1 MAKYLLTLIAFYQRL
16 NMEGKNMPG
25 EQLETQVMDAVA
37 KSVSHWDKVLDT
49 VIEYAIRFGKNIL
62 IALIVYF
69 IASRLIKWVLKLTT
83 KALNKGKIE
92 PIVVKFIYSI
102 IKVGLYVLLFIAIV
116 SILGI
121 PTTTFVTLFGTVTL
135 SVGLALQ
142 GSLANFAG
150 GVLILIFK
158 PFKVGDYIVAC
169 GDEGTVVGI
178 DVFYTKL
185 ATVDNKMIVIPN
197 GTLANSSVR
206 NVSAM
211 DIRRV
216 DVQVGISYEADITAA
231 KNVLMGIIDKNDNIL
246 KEKPINVFVA
256 SLDASQVTLETR
268 VWVNADKY
276 WDTKW
281 AFTEQYK
288 LALDEA
294 GIEIPFNQLSVTIK
308 NTQGQQ

>member
-1 MAKYLLTLIAFYQRL
+1 MA
-16 NMEGKNMPG
+16 G
-25 EQLETQVMDAVA
+25 EQIAVTQVTDAVA
-37 KSVSHWDKVLDT
+37 ASVSHWDKILDT
-49 VIEYAIRFGKNIL
+49 VIDYALKFGKNVL
-62 IALIVYF
+62 IAIIVYF
-69 IASRLIKWVLKLTT
+69 IASKLIKWILKLTT
-83 KALNKGKIE
+83 KALNKGKLE

-158 PFKVGDYIVAC
+158 PFNVGDYIVAC

-197 GTLANSSVR
+197 GTLANSSVK

-211 DIRRV
+211 DKRRV
-216 DVQVGISYEADITAA
+216 DIQVGISYEADIAAA
-231 KNVLMGIIDKNDNIL
+231 KSVLMGIIEKDGNIL
-246 KEKPINVFVA
+246 KDKPINVFVA

-268 VWVNADKY
+268 VWVSSEKY

-281 AFTEQYK
+281 ALTEQYK
-288 LALDEA
+288 LALDAA

-308 NTQGQQ
+308 GMEKHK

>member
-1 MAKYLLTLIAFYQRL
+1 
-16 NMEGKNMPG
+16 MPG
-25 EQLETQVMDAVA
+25 EQLETQVMDTVA
-37 KSVSHWDKVLDT
+37 KSMSHWDKVLDT

-197 GTLANSSVR
+197 GTLANSSVK

-216 DVQVGISYEADITAA
+216 DVQVGISYESDITAA
-231 KNVLMGIIDKNDNIL
+231 KKVLMEIIDKNDNIL
-246 KEKPINVFVA
+246 RDKPVNVFVA

-268 VWVNADKY
+268 VWVSADKY

-308 NTQGQQ
+308 NMQGQQ

>member
-1 MAKYLLTLIAFYQRL
+1 MA
-16 NMEGKNMPG
+16 G
-25 EQLETQVMDAVA
+25 EQIAVTQVTDAA
-37 KSVSHWDKVLDT
+37 AASVSHWDKILDK
-49 VIEYAIRFGKNIL
+49 VIDYALKFGKNVL
-62 IALIVYF
+62 IAIIVYF
-69 IASRLIKWVLKLTT
+69 IASKIIKWILKLTT

-197 GTLANSSVR
+197 GTLANSSVK
-206 NVSAM
+206 NVSSM
-211 DIRRV
+211 DKRRV
-216 DVQVGISYEADITAA
+216 DIQVGISYEADIAAA
-231 KNVLMGIIDKNDNIL
+231 KSVLMEIIEKDGNIL
-246 KEKPINVFVA
+246 KDKPINVFVA

-268 VWVNADKY
+268 VWVSSDKY

-281 AFTEQYK
+281 ALTEQYK
-288 LALDEA
+288 LALDAA

-308 NTQGQQ
+308 GVEEHK

>member
-1 MAKYLLTLIAFYQRL
+1 
-16 NMEGKNMPG
+16 MPG
-25 EQLETQVMDAVA
+25 EQLETQVMDTVA
-37 KSVSHWDKVLDT
+37 KSMSHWDKVLDT

-197 GTLANSSVR
+197 GTLANSSVK

-216 DVQVGISYEADITAA
+216 DVQVGISYESDITAA
-231 KNVLMGIIDKNDNIL
+231 KKVLMGIIDKNDNIL
-246 KEKPINVFVA
+246 RDKPVNIFVA
-256 SLDASQVTLETR
+256 SLDASQITLETR
-268 VWVNADKY
+268 VWVSADKY

-308 NTQGQQ
+308 NMQGQQ

>member
-1 MAKYLLTLIAFYQRL
+1 MHILVSTTTASDLAETAEQSIDYLQKIVDYMISKAHILISALIILIVGWYLTKFICKLVRHSLDKTRL
-16 NMEGKNMPG
+16 
-25 EQLETQVMDAVA
+25 DA
-37 KSVSHWDKVLDT
+37 SVTSFINSLTKFGLRALLAIIVINKLGVDT
-49 VIEYAIRFGKNIL
+49 TSL
-62 IALIVYF
+62 IALLTS
-69 IASRLIKWVLKLTT
+69 ASL
-83 KALNKGKIE
+83 
-92 PIVVKFIYSI
+92 
-102 IKVGLYVLLFIAIV
+102 AI
-116 SILGI
+116 
-121 PTTTFVTLFGTVTL
+121 
-135 SVGLALQ
+135 GLAVQ

-197 GTLANSSVR
+197 GTLANSSVK

-211 DIRRV
+211 DKRRV
-216 DVQVGISYEADITAA
+216 DIQVGISYEADIAAA
-231 KNVLMGIIDKNDNIL
+231 KSVLMEIIEKDGNIL
-246 KEKPINVFVA
+246 KDKPINVFVA

-268 VWVNADKY
+268 VWVSSDKY

-281 AFTEQYK
+281 ALTEQYK
-288 LALDEA
+288 LALDAA

-308 NTQGQQ
+308 GMEEHK

>member
-1 MAKYLLTLIAFYQRL
+1 MA
-16 NMEGKNMPG
+16 G
-25 EQLETQVMDAVA
+25 EQIAATQVADTVQTSA
-37 KSVSHWDKVLDT
+37 SHFEKVLDT
-49 VIEYAIRFGKNIL
+49 VIDYGLKLGKNIL
-62 IALIVYF
+62 LALIVYF

-83 KALNKGKIE
+83 KALNKGKLE
-92 PIVVKFIYSI
+92 PMVVKFVYSI
-102 IKVGLYVLLFIAIV
+102 VKIGLYVLLFIAVV

-142 GSLANFAG
+142 GSLANLAG

-185 ATVDNKMIVIPN
+185 ATVDNKVIVIPN
-197 GTLANSSVR
+197 GTLANSSVK
-206 NVSAM
+206 NVSTM
-211 DIRRV
+211 DKRRV
-216 DVQVGISYEADITAA
+216 DVQVGISYESDIATA
-231 KNVLMGIIDKNDNIL
+231 KNVLMGIIDKNENVLRD
-246 KEKPINVFVA
+246 KPINVFVA

-268 VWVNADKY
+268 VWVNSDKY

-281 AFTEQYK
+281 TLTEQYK
-288 LALDEA
+288 LALDEN

-308 NTQGQQ
+308 Q

>member
-1 MAKYLLTLIAFYQRL
+1 M
-16 NMEGKNMPG
+16 
-25 EQLETQVMDAVA
+25 ETQVMDTVA
-37 KSVSHWDKVLDT
+37 KSMSHWDKVLDT

-197 GTLANSSVR
+197 GTLANSSVK

-216 DVQVGISYEADITAA
+216 DVQVGISYESDITAA
-231 KNVLMGIIDKNDNIL
+231 KKVLMGIIDKNDNIL
-246 KEKPINVFVA
+246 RDKPVNVFVA

-268 VWVNADKY
+268 VWVSADKY

-308 NTQGQQ
+308 NMQGQQ

>member
-1 MAKYLLTLIAFYQRL
+1 
-16 NMEGKNMPG
+16 MPG
-25 EQLETQVMDAVA
+25 EQLETQVMDTVA

-197 GTLANSSVR
+197 GTLANSSVK

-216 DVQVGISYEADITAA
+216 DVQVGISYESDITAA
-231 KNVLMGIIDKNDNIL
+231 KKVLMEIIDKNDNIL
-246 KEKPINVFVA
+246 RDKPVNVFVA

-268 VWVNADKY
+268 VWVSADKY

-308 NTQGQQ
+308 NMQGQQ

>member
-1 MAKYLLTLIAFYQRL
+1 MA
-16 NMEGKNMPG
+16 G
-25 EQLETQVMDAVA
+25 EQIAVTQVTDAVA
-37 KSVSHWDKVLDT
+37 ASVSHWDKILDT
-49 VIEYAIRFGKNIL
+49 VIDYALKLGKNVL
-62 IALIVYF
+62 IAIIVYF
-69 IASRLIKWVLKLTT
+69 IASKLIKWILKLTT

-197 GTLANSSVR
+197 GTLANSSVK
-206 NVSAM
+206 NVSSM
-211 DIRRV
+211 DKRRV
-216 DVQVGISYEADITAA
+216 DIQVGISYEADIAAA
-231 KNVLMGIIDKNDNIL
+231 KSVLMEIIEKDGNIL
-246 KEKPINVFVA
+246 KDKPINVFVA

-268 VWVNADKY
+268 VWVSSEKY

-281 AFTEQYK
+281 ALTEQYK
-288 LALDEA
+288 LALDAA

-308 NTQGQQ
+308 GMEEHK

>member
-1 MAKYLLTLIAFYQRL
+1 M
-16 NMEGKNMPG
+16 
-25 EQLETQVMDAVA
+25 ETQVMDTVA

-197 GTLANSSVR
+197 GTLANSSVK

-216 DVQVGISYEADITAA
+216 DVQVGISYESDITAA
-231 KNVLMGIIDKNDNIL
+231 KKVLMGIIDKNDNIL
-246 KEKPINVFVA
+246 RDKPVNVFVA

-268 VWVNADKY
+268 VWVSADKY

-281 AFTEQYK
+281 AFIEQYK

>member
-1 MAKYLLTLIAFYQRL
+1 
-16 NMEGKNMPG
+16 MPG
-25 EQLETQVMDAVA
+25 EQLETQVMDTVA

-197 GTLANSSVR
+197 GTLANSSVK

-216 DVQVGISYEADITAA
+216 DVQVGISYESDITAA
-231 KNVLMGIIDKNDNIL
+231 KKVLMGIIDKNDNIL
-246 KEKPINVFVA
+246 RDKPVNVFVA
-256 SLDASQVTLETR
+256 SLDASQVTLETC
-268 VWVNADKY
+268 VWVSADKY

>member
-1 MAKYLLTLIAFYQRL
+1 
-16 NMEGKNMPG
+16 MPG
-25 EQLETQVMDAVA
+25 EQLETQVMDTVA

-197 GTLANSSVR
+197 GTLANSSVK

-216 DVQVGISYEADITAA
+216 DVQVGISYESDITAA
-231 KNVLMGIIDKNDNIL
+231 KKVLMGIIDKNDNIL
-246 KEKPINVFVA
+246 RDKPVNIFVA
-256 SLDASQVTLETR
+256 SLDASQITLETR
-268 VWVNADKY
+268 VWVSADKY

>member
-1 MAKYLLTLIAFYQRL
+1 M
-16 NMEGKNMPG
+16 
-25 EQLETQVMDAVA
+25 ETQVMDAVA

-49 VIEYAIRFGKNIL
+49 VLEYAIRFGKNIL

-197 GTLANSSVR
+197 GTLANSSVK

-216 DVQVGISYEADITAA
+216 DVQVGISYESDITAA
-231 KNVLMGIIDKNDNIL
+231 KKVLMGIIDKNDNIL
-246 KEKPINVFVA
+246 RDKPVNVFVA
-256 SLDASQVTLETR
+256 SLDASQVTLRRACGSAQT
-268 VWVNADKY
+268 N
-276 WDTKW
+276 T
-281 AFTEQYK
+281 
-288 LALDEA
+288 
-294 GIEIPFNQLSVTIK
+294 GILSGHLLSSTSWHLMMQASRYRL
-308 NTQGQQ
+308 TS

>member
-1 MAKYLLTLIAFYQRL
+1 
-16 NMEGKNMPG
+16 MPG
-25 EQLETQVMDAVA
+25 EQLETQVMDTVA

-83 KALNKGKIE
+83 KALNTGKIE

-197 GTLANSSVR
+197 GTLANSSVK

-216 DVQVGISYEADITAA
+216 DVQVGISYESDITAA
-231 KNVLMGIIDKNDNIL
+231 KKVLMGIIDKNDNIL
-246 KEKPINVFVA
+246 RDKPVNVFVA

-268 VWVNADKY
+268 VWVSADKY

>member
-1 MAKYLLTLIAFYQRL
+1 MA
-16 NMEGKNMPG
+16 G
-25 EQLETQVMDAVA
+25 EQIAVTQVIDAA
-37 KSVSHWDKVLDT
+37 EASVSHWDKILDK
-49 VIEYAIRFGKNIL
+49 VIDYALKFGKNIL
-62 IALIVYF
+62 IAIIVYF
-69 IASRLIKWVLKLTT
+69 IASKLIKWILKLTT

-116 SILGI
+116 SIFGI

-197 GTLANSSVR
+197 GTLANSSVK
-206 NVSAM
+206 NVSSM
-211 DIRRV
+211 DKRRV
-216 DVQVGISYEADITAA
+216 DIQVGISYEADIAAA
-231 KNVLMGIIDKNDNIL
+231 KSVLMEIIEKDGNIL
-246 KEKPINVFVA
+246 KDKPINVFVA

-268 VWVNADKY
+268 VWVSSDKY

-281 AFTEQYK
+281 ALTEQYK
-288 LALDEA
+288 LALDAA

-308 NTQGQQ
+308 GMEEHK

>member
-1 MAKYLLTLIAFYQRL
+1 MA
-16 NMEGKNMPG
+16 G
-25 EQLETQVMDAVA
+25 EQIATAQVADTVQTSA
-37 KSVSHWDKVLDT
+37 SHFEKVLDT
-49 VIEYAIRFGKNIL
+49 VIDYGLKLGKNIL
-62 IALIVYF
+62 LAVIVYF

-83 KALNKGKIE
+83 KALNKGKLE
-92 PIVVKFIYSI
+92 PMVVKFVYSI
-102 IKVGLYVLLFIAIV
+102 VKIGLYVLLFIAVV

-142 GSLANFAG
+142 GSLANLAG

-185 ATVDNKMIVIPN
+185 ATVDNKVIVIPN
-197 GTLANSSVR
+197 GTLANSSVK

-211 DIRRV
+211 DKRRV
-216 DVQVGISYEADITAA
+216 DVQVGISYESDIATA
-231 KNVLMGIIDKNDNIL
+231 KGVLMGIIDKNENVLRD
-246 KEKPINVFVA
+246 KPINVFVA

-268 VWVNADKY
+268 VWVSSDKY

-281 AFTEQYK
+281 ALTEQYK
-288 LALDEA
+288 LALDEN

-308 NTQGQQ
+308 K

>member
-1 MAKYLLTLIAFYQRL
+1 M
-16 NMEGKNMPG
+16 
-25 EQLETQVMDAVA
+25 
-37 KSVSHWDKVLDT
+37 
-49 VIEYAIRFGKNIL
+49 

-197 GTLANSSVR
+197 GTLANSSVK

-216 DVQVGISYEADITAA
+216 DVQVGISYESDITAA
-231 KNVLMGIIDKNDNIL
+231 KKVLMGIIDKNDNIL
-246 KEKPINVFVA
+246 RDKPVNVFVA

-268 VWVNADKY
+268 VWVSADKY

>member
-1 MAKYLLTLIAFYQRL
+1 MA
-16 NMEGKNMPG
+16 G
-25 EQLETQVMDAVA
+25 EQIATAQVAY
-37 KSVSHWDKVLDT
+37 SVQTIASHFEKVLDT
-49 VIEYAIRFGKNIL
+49 VIDYGLKLGKNIL
-62 IALIVYF
+62 LAVIVYF

-83 KALNKGKIE
+83 KALNKGKLE
-92 PIVVKFIYSI
+92 PMVVKFVYSI
-102 IKVGLYVLLFIAIV
+102 VKIGLYVLLFIAVV

-142 GSLANFAG
+142 GSLANLAG

-169 GDEGTVVGI
+169 GEEGTGVGI

-185 ATVDNKMIVIPN
+185 ATVDNKVIVIPN
-197 GTLANSSVR
+197 GTLANSSVK

-211 DIRRV
+211 DKRRV
-216 DVQVGISYEADITAA
+216 DVQVGISYESDIATA
-231 KNVLMGIIDKNDNIL
+231 KGVLMGIIDKNENVLRD
-246 KEKPINVFVA
+246 KPINVFVA

-268 VWVNADKY
+268 VWVSSDKY

-281 AFTEQYK
+281 ALTEQYK
-288 LALDEA
+288 LALDEN

-308 NTQGQQ
+308 K

>member
-1 MAKYLLTLIAFYQRL
+1 
-16 NMEGKNMPG
+16 
-25 EQLETQVMDAVA
+25 MDAVA

-197 GTLANSSVR
+197 GTLANSSVK

-216 DVQVGISYEADITAA
+216 DVQVGISYESDITAA
-231 KNVLMGIIDKNDNIL
+231 KKVLMGIIDKNDNIL
-246 KEKPINVFVA
+246 RDKPVNVFVA

-268 VWVNADKY
+268 VWVSADKY

>member
-1 MAKYLLTLIAFYQRL
+1 
-16 NMEGKNMPG
+16 MPG
-25 EQLETQVMDAVA
+25 EQLETQVMDTVA

-197 GTLANSSVR
+197 GTLANSSVK

-216 DVQVGISYEADITAA
+216 DVQVGISYESDITAA
-231 KNVLMGIIDKNDNIL
+231 KKVLMGIIDKNDNIIRD
-246 KEKPINVFVA
+246 KPVNVFVA

-268 VWVNADKY
+268 VWVSADKY

-281 AFTEQYK
+281 AFIEQYK
-288 LALDEA
+288 LALDEV

>member
-1 MAKYLLTLIAFYQRL
+1 M
-16 NMEGKNMPG
+16 
-25 EQLETQVMDAVA
+25 ETQVMDTVA

-197 GTLANSSVR
+197 GTLANSSVK

-216 DVQVGISYEADITAA
+216 DVQVGISYESDITAA
-231 KNVLMGIIDKNDNIL
+231 KKVLMGIIDKNDNIL
-246 KEKPINVFVA
+246 RDKPVNVFVA

-268 VWVNADKY
+268 VWVSADKY

-294 GIEIPFNQLSVTIK
+294 GIEIPFNQLSVTIM

>member
-1 MAKYLLTLIAFYQRL
+1 MA
-16 NMEGKNMPG
+16 G
-25 EQLETQVMDAVA
+25 EQIAIAQVADTVQTSA
-37 KSVSHWDKVLDT
+37 SHFEKVLDT
-49 VIEYAIRFGKNIL
+49 VIDYGLKLGKNIL
-62 IALIVYF
+62 LAVIVYF

-83 KALNKGKIE
+83 KALNKGKLE
-92 PIVVKFIYSI
+92 PMVVKFVYSI
-102 IKVGLYVLLFIAIV
+102 VKIGLYVLLFIAVV

-142 GSLANFAG
+142 GSLANLAG

-185 ATVDNKMIVIPN
+185 ATVDNKVIVIPN
-197 GTLANSSVR
+197 GTLANSSVK

-211 DIRRV
+211 DKRRV
-216 DVQVGISYEADITAA
+216 DVQVGISYESDIATA
-231 KNVLMGIIDKNDNIL
+231 KGVLMGIIDKNENVLRD
-246 KEKPINVFVA
+246 KPINVFVA

-268 VWVNADKY
+268 VWVSSDKY

-281 AFTEQYK
+281 ALTEQYK
-288 LALDEA
+288 LALDEN

-308 NTQGQQ
+308 K

>member
-1 MAKYLLTLIAFYQRL
+1 
-16 NMEGKNMPG
+16 
-25 EQLETQVMDAVA
+25 MDAVA

-49 VIEYAIRFGKNIL
+49 MIEYAIRFGKNIL

-158 PFKVGDYIVAC
+158 PFNVGDYIVAC

-197 GTLANSSVR
+197 GTLANSSVK

-216 DVQVGISYEADITAA
+216 DVQVGISYESDITAA
-231 KNVLMGIIDKNDNIL
+231 KKVLMGIIDKNDNIL
-246 KEKPINVFVA
+246 RDKPVNVFVA

-268 VWVNADKY
+268 VWVSADKY

>member
-1 MAKYLLTLIAFYQRL
+1 
-16 NMEGKNMPG
+16 MPG
-25 EQLETQVMDAVA
+25 EQLETQVMDTVA

-49 VIEYAIRFGKNIL
+49 MIEYAIRFGKNIL

-197 GTLANSSVR
+197 GTLANSSVK

-216 DVQVGISYEADITAA
+216 DVQVGISYESDITAA
-231 KNVLMGIIDKNDNIL
+231 KKVLMGIIDKNDNIL
-246 KEKPINVFVA
+246 RDKPVNVFVA

-268 VWVNADKY
+268 VWVSADKY

>member
-1 MAKYLLTLIAFYQRL
+1 
-16 NMEGKNMPG
+16 MPG
-25 EQLETQVMDAVA
+25 EQLETQVMDTVA

-62 IALIVYF
+62 VALIVYF

-197 GTLANSSVR
+197 GTLANSSVK

-216 DVQVGISYEADITAA
+216 DVQVGISYESDITAA
-231 KNVLMGIIDKNDNIL
+231 KKVLMGIIDKNDNIL
-246 KEKPINVFVA
+246 RDKPVNVFVA

-268 VWVNADKY
+268 VWVSADKY

>member
-1 MAKYLLTLIAFYQRL
+1 MA
-16 NMEGKNMPG
+16 G
-25 EQLETQVMDAVA
+25 EQIAAAQVADTVQTSAT
-37 KSVSHWDKVLDT
+37 HFEKVLDT
-49 VIEYAIRFGKNIL
+49 VIDYGLKLGKNIL
-62 IALIVYF
+62 LALIVYF
-69 IASRLIKWVLKLTT
+69 IASKLIKWVLKLTT
-83 KALNKGKIE
+83 KALNKGKLE
-92 PIVVKFIYSI
+92 PMVVKFVYSI
-102 IKVGLYVLLFIAIV
+102 VKIGLYVLLFIAVV

-142 GSLANFAG
+142 GSLANLAG

-185 ATVDNKMIVIPN
+185 ATVDNKVIVIPN
-197 GTLANSSVR
+197 GTLANSSVK

-211 DIRRV
+211 DKRRV
-216 DVQVGISYEADITAA
+216 DVQVGISYESDIAAA
-231 KNVLMGIIDKNDNIL
+231 KNVLMGIIDKNENVLRD
-246 KEKPINVFVA
+246 KPINVFVA

-268 VWVNADKY
+268 VWVNSDKY

-281 AFTEQYK
+281 TLTEQYK
-288 LALDEA
+288 LALDEN

-308 NTQGQQ
+308 K

>member
-1 MAKYLLTLIAFYQRL
+1 MA
-16 NMEGKNMPG
+16 G
-25 EQLETQVMDAVA
+25 EQIAVTQVTDAA
-37 KSVSHWDKVLDT
+37 AASVSHWDKILDT
-49 VIEYAIRFGKNIL
+49 VIDYALKLGKNVL
-62 IALIVYF
+62 IAIIVYF
-69 IASRLIKWVLKLTT
+69 IASKLIKWILKLTT

-102 IKVGLYVLLFIAIV
+102 IKVSLYVLLFIAIV

-197 GTLANSSVR
+197 GTLANSSVK
-206 NVSAM
+206 NVSTM
-211 DIRRV
+211 DKRRV
-216 DVQVGISYEADITAA
+216 DIQVGISYEADIAAA
-231 KNVLMGIIDKNDNIL
+231 KSVLMEIIEKDGNIL
-246 KEKPINVFVA
+246 KDKPINVFVA

-268 VWVNADKY
+268 VWVSSEKY

-281 AFTEQYK
+281 ALTEQYK
-288 LALDEA
+288 LALDAA

-308 NTQGQQ
+308 GMEEHK

>member
-1 MAKYLLTLIAFYQRL
+1 M
-16 NMEGKNMPG
+16 
-25 EQLETQVMDAVA
+25 ETQVMDTVA

-197 GTLANSSVR
+197 GTLANSSVK

-216 DVQVGISYEADITAA
+216 DVQVGISYESDITAA
-231 KNVLMGIIDKNDNIL
+231 KKVLMGIIDKNDNIIRD
-246 KEKPINVFVA
+246 KPVNVFVA

-268 VWVNADKY
+268 VWVSADKY

>member
-1 MAKYLLTLIAFYQRL
+1 MA
-16 NMEGKNMPG
+16 G
-25 EQLETQVMDAVA
+25 EQIAVTQVTDAVA
-37 KSVSHWDKVLDT
+37 ASVSHWDKILDT
-49 VIEYAIRFGKNIL
+49 VIDYALKLGKNVL
-62 IALIVYF
+62 IAIIVYF
-69 IASRLIKWVLKLTT
+69 IASKLIKWILKLTT

-197 GTLANSSVR
+197 GTLANSSVK
-206 NVSAM
+206 NVSTM
-211 DIRRV
+211 DKRRV
-216 DVQVGISYEADITAA
+216 DIQVGISYEADIAAA
-231 KNVLMGIIDKNDNIL
+231 KSVLMEIIEKDGNIL
-246 KEKPINVFVA
+246 KDKPINVFVA

-268 VWVNADKY
+268 VWVSSDKY

-281 AFTEQYK
+281 ALTEQYK
-288 LALDEA
+288 LALDAA

-308 NTQGQQ
+308 GMEEHK

>member
-1 MAKYLLTLIAFYQRL
+1 MA
-16 NMEGKNMPG
+16 G
-25 EQLETQVMDAVA
+25 EQIAVTQVTDAVA
-37 KSVSHWDKVLDT
+37 ASVSHWDKILDT
-49 VIEYAIRFGKNIL
+49 VIDYALKLGKNVL
-62 IALIVYF
+62 IAIIVYF
-69 IASRLIKWVLKLTT
+69 IASKLIKWILKLTT

-197 GTLANSSVR
+197 GTLANSSVK
-206 NVSAM
+206 NVSTM
-211 DIRRV
+211 DKRRV
-216 DVQVGISYEADITAA
+216 DIQVGISYEADIAAA
-231 KNVLMGIIDKNDNIL
+231 KSVLMEIIEKDGNIL
-246 KEKPINVFVA
+246 KDKPINVFVA

-268 VWVNADKY
+268 VWVSSEKY

-281 AFTEQYK
+281 ALTEQYK
-288 LALDEA
+288 LALDAA

-308 NTQGQQ
+308 GMEEHK

>member
-1 MAKYLLTLIAFYQRL
+1 MA
-16 NMEGKNMPG
+16 G
-25 EQLETQVMDAVA
+25 EQIATAQVADTVQTSA
-37 KSVSHWDKVLDT
+37 SHFEKVLDT
-49 VIEYAIRFGKNIL
+49 VIDYGLKLGKNIL
-62 IALIVYF
+62 LAVIVYF
-69 IASRLIKWVLKLTT
+69 IASKLIKWVLKLTT
-83 KALNKGKIE
+83 KALNKGKLE
-92 PIVVKFIYSI
+92 PMVVKFVYSI
-102 IKVGLYVLLFIAIV
+102 VKIGLYVLLFIAVV

-142 GSLANFAG
+142 GSLANLAG

-185 ATVDNKMIVIPN
+185 ATVDNKVIVIPN
-197 GTLANSSVR
+197 GTLANSSVK

-211 DIRRV
+211 DKRRV
-216 DVQVGISYEADITAA
+216 DVQVGISYESDIATA
-231 KNVLMGIIDKNDNIL
+231 KSVLMGIIDKNENVLRD
-246 KEKPINVFVA
+246 KPINVFVA

-268 VWVNADKY
+268 VWVSSDKY

-281 AFTEQYK
+281 ELTEQYK
-288 LALDEA
+288 LALDEN

-308 NTQGQQ
+308 K

>member
-1 MAKYLLTLIAFYQRL
+1 MVLENTLIAR
-16 NMEGKNMPG
+16 
-25 EQLETQVMDAVA
+25 AVDQISTA
-37 KSVSHWDKVLDT
+37 QAVDTVTSTVSHWDKILDT
-49 VIEYAIRFGKNIL
+49 VIEYALKFGKNIL
-62 IALIVYF
+62 ISIIIYF
-69 IASRLIKWVLKLTT
+69 VASKLIKWVLKLTT
-83 KALNKGKIE
+83 KALNRGKIE
-92 PIVVKFIYSI
+92 PIVVKFVYSI

-197 GTLANSSVR
+197 GTLANSSVK

-211 DIRRV
+211 DKRRV
-216 DVQVGISYEADITAA
+216 DVQVGISYESDIASA
-231 KNVLMGIIDKNDNIL
+231 KSVLMGIIDKNENVLRDN
-246 KEKPINVFVA
+246 PINVFVA

-268 VWVNADKY
+268 VWVSSDKY
-276 WDTKW
+276 WETKW
-281 AFTEQYK
+281 ALTEQYK
-288 LALDEA
+288 LALDAA

-308 NTQGQQ
+308 Q

>member
-1 MAKYLLTLIAFYQRL
+1 MA
-16 NMEGKNMPG
+16 G
-25 EQLETQVMDAVA
+25 EQIAVTQVTDAA
-37 KSVSHWDKVLDT
+37 AASVSHWDKILDK
-49 VIEYAIRFGKNIL
+49 VIDYALKFGKNVL
-62 IALIVYF
+62 IAIIVYF
-69 IASRLIKWVLKLTT
+69 IASKIIKWILKLTT

-185 ATVDNKMIVIPN
+185 AAVDNKMIVIPN
-197 GTLANSSVR
+197 GTLANSSVK
-206 NVSAM
+206 NVSSM
-211 DIRRV
+211 DKRRV
-216 DVQVGISYEADITAA
+216 DIQVGISYEADIAAA
-231 KNVLMGIIDKNDNIL
+231 KSVLMEIIEKDGNIL
-246 KEKPINVFVA
+246 KDKPINVFVA

-268 VWVNADKY
+268 VWVSSEKY

-281 AFTEQYK
+281 ALTEQYK
-288 LALDEA
+288 LALDAA

-308 NTQGQQ
+308 GMEEHK

>member
-1 MAKYLLTLIAFYQRL
+1 M
-16 NMEGKNMPG
+16 
-25 EQLETQVMDAVA
+25 ETQVMDTVA

-197 GTLANSSVR
+197 GTLANSSVK

-216 DVQVGISYEADITAA
+216 DVQVGISYESDITAA
-231 KNVLMGIIDKNDNIL
+231 KKVLMEIIDKNDNIL
-246 KEKPINVFVA
+246 RDKPVNVFVA

-268 VWVNADKY
+268 VWVSADKY

-308 NTQGQQ
+308 NMQGQQ